1 MISFKNVS
9 CTFEDGAG
17 IENVTFNIESGEFVC
32 IIGPTG
38 AGKTTFLK
46 LIYMDI
52 FPEEGTVGVEKYRS
66 DKIKKR
72 SIPMLRRRVGMVFQ
86 DFELLRDRS
95 VFDNIAIPLHVQGV
109 GMKMVKEEV
118 ENVLDRLGIS
128 DRRDHLPSQLSGGE
142 QQIVSLARAL
152 VKDPLIILAD
162 EPTGN
167 LDPAASLKVVEL
179 LEEIN
184 RDGTA
189 VLMATHN
196 FSLVKDRGYR
206 FMQIV
211 DGEVQ
216 T

>member
-9 CTFEDGAG
+9 CTFEGGAG
-17 IENVTFNIESGEFVC
+17 IENATFDIEPGEFVC

-52 FPEEGTVGVEKYRS
+52 FPKEGTVGVDKYRS

-86 DFELLRDRS
+86 DFELLKDRS

-109 GMKMVKEEV
+109 GMKMVKDEV
-118 ENVLDRLGIS
+118 ENVLERLGIS

-152 VKDPLIILAD
+152 VKDPLVILAD

-167 LDPAASLKVVEL
+167 LDPAASLKVIEL